1 MSDQFFD
8 KEKTRNYSLIAGA
21 VVALL
26 FLIFKKWTWS
36 TGIVLGTGAGLC
48 NFYLLYKDFA
58 NLFPSGAEPAPRQPR
73 GAAGLSA
80 ERAPGLAAPCQPHGA
95 ADPSGERPLEQAA
108 RKPSPF
114 SMAGK
119 FFLRYL
125 LLAVLFFLAFK
136 IPGVHF
142 AGFVLGFFL
151 VHVNLGVVSF
161 MRLMRPG
168 SKQS

>member
-26 FLIFKKWTWS
+26 FLVFKKWTWS

-48 NFYLLYKDFA
+48 NFYLLYKDFT
-58 NLFPSGAEPAPRQPR
+58 NLFPASPR
-73 GAAGLSA
+73 
-80 ERAPGLAAPCQPHGA
+80 GA
-95 ADPSGERPLEQAA
+95 ADPSGERPLEQAV
-108 RKPSPF
+108 RRPSPF

-119 FFLRYL
+119 FFSRYL

-151 VHVNLGVVSF
+151 VHVNLAVVSF
-161 MRLMRPG
+161 MRLMRPD
-168 SKQS
+168 SKKS

>member
-1 MSDQFFD
+1 MSEQFFD
-8 KEKTRNYSLIAGA
+8 KEKTRNYSLITGA

-26 FLIFKKWTWS
+26 FLVFKKWTWAA
-36 TGIVLGTGAGLC
+36 GIVLGTGAGLW
-48 NFYLLYKDFA
+48 NFYLLHRDFT
-58 NLFPSGAEPAPRQPR
+58 NLFPPQ
-73 GAAGLSA
+73 AGDSA
-80 ERAPGLAAPCQPHGA
+80 
-95 ADPSGERPLEQAA
+95 RPLEQAV
-108 RKPSPF
+108 RRPSPF

-168 SKQS
+168 SKKS

>member
-8 KEKTRNYSLIAGA
+8 KEKTRNYSLIAA
-21 VVALL
+21 AAVALL
-26 FLIFKKWTWS
+26 FLVFKKWTWAS
-36 TGIVLGTGAGLC
+36 GIVLGTGAGLC
-48 NFYLLYKDFA
+48 NFYLLYKDFTS
-58 NLFPSGAEPAPRQPR
+58 LFPAQGQPR
-73 GAAGLSA
+73 GA
-80 ERAPGLAAPCQPHGA
+80 EVP
-95 ADPSGERPLEQAA
+95 A

-119 FFLRYL
+119 FFSRYL

-151 VHVNLGVVSF
+151 VHVNLAVVSF
-161 MRLMRPG
+161 MRLMRPDPKK
-168 SKQS
+168 S